1 MLHYQILF
9 ITMPLK
15 IQKKSMKT
23 KKIRCQ
29 DQCDI

>member
-15 IQKKSMKT
+15 IQKKYEN
-23 KKIRCQ
+23 KKNTLSGPM
-29 DQCDI
+29 